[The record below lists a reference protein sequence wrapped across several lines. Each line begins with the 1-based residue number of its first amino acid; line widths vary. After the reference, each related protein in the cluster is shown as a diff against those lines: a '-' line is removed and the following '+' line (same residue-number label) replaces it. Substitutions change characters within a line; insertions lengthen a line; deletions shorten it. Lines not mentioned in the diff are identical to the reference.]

1 MVTVARNAQT
11 TENHLARP
19 LLTLLS
25 FYPTILV
32 NKLCDSLIFVQVKY
46 FSILMQ
52 KLNLSDGRENIGVN
66 ALKTKIKHVRWLYS
80 SFTSD

>member
-1 MVTVARNAQT
+1 MPKPR
-11 TENHLARP
+11 NHLARP
-19 LLTLLS
+19 LLPFYRS
-25 FYPTILV
+25 SYPTILV

-52 KLNLSDGRENIGVN
+52 KLNLSDGHENIGVN
-66 ALKTKIKHVRWLYS
+66 ALRTKIKHVRWLDS